1 MGVELDQYWTLN
13 TPSILLFP
21 QSDCGLHGFYSHCMK
36 LSSNMQDGV
45 VTRSLLS
52 EEFCLLMPVTP
63 GEIELFYVKEECSP
77 M

>member
-1 MGVELDQYWTLN
+1 
-13 TPSILLFP
+13 
-21 QSDCGLHGFYSHCMK
+21 
-36 LSSNMQDGV
+36 MQDGV